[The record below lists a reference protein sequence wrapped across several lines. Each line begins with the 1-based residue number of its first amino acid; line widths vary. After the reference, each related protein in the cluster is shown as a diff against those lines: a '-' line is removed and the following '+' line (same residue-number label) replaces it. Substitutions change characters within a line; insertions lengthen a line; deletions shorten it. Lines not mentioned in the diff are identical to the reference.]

1 MVYSTTGISY
11 PFLYHFVTASAII
24 PHILIFYLFVIFIR
38 INLFALLYISILS
51 FPSLIYRTDHEDVI
65 LGFPLTQFSIDM
77 DCPSPLYHVSLGR
90 NRGNHSHIESMIFQN
105 QLFYLFYRDERSR
118 LLTAVYSSRQ
128 ARVLSP
134 TSIRESV
141 TPSGHSRSSGSF
153 GSSSRMS
160 DTLNAEMFET
170 GWDKTGFND
179 RLQSII
185 HRDDQEKVE
194 PAERCGCLCEKNSST
209 SSSDRIEG
217 GRSLGSSTSSVVTSS
232 QCKYGDCLVLH
243 PVVQRRIRLSKTPL
257 STHILLLPPV
267 PSFSLTRP
275 VVLTANGEGIVEA
288 WYLDSLLK
296 AWSLS
301 LCDSV
306 SFLGCSSFTVC
317 CKTTKPVSPEEYVND
332 QSWVSHHQSSS
343 YNQSLPFTEDP
354 SLLFSVDG
362 SLTTHFEDSHINLQ
376 DLDKQ
381 EENKGKYSRILV
393 IGTEEGRL
401 FILEEDG
408 HILFDA
414 YIMDVSLDKVLIS
427 KLYSNKSPDFGSTA
441 FLITCINYQNRIFY
455 SMLLSYS
462 SLKEKISI
470 TPLSERF
477 DDPTSPSK
485 DPEQTPSVGDNTSN
499 KSSSTLVELA
509 SHCSTESFTTSAPL
523 LTISTDSEELSYLS
537 DSFAG
542 LFYCDESIALSD
554 SIAFYEEDTID
565 KLRIGIPCDGVVTLY
580 DLSGRLDSSE
590 QPFRLSPTEE
600 EDEIVSV
607 EELPFDVFCVG
618 WFLCR
623 LLSKSWN
630 SLHLICHLLLLSNFL
645 ILRYSNNWK
654 N

>member
-1 MVYSTTGISY
+1 M
-11 PFLYHFVTASAII
+11 H
-24 PHILIFYLFVIFIR
+24 
-38 INLFALLYISILS
+38 
-51 FPSLIYRTDHEDVI
+51 RTSHEEVV
-65 LGFPLTQFSIDM
+65 LGFPLTQFSTDL
-77 DCPSPLYHVSLGR
+77 DCSSPLYHLSLGR
-90 NRGNHSHIESMIFQN
+90 NRSNHPHVESMIFQN
-105 QLFYLFYRDERSR
+105 QLFYLFYLDERNC
-118 LLTAVYSSRQ
+118 LLTAVYSSKQ
-128 ARVLSP
+128 ARVLTS

-185 HRDDQEKVE
+185 HRDDQERME
-194 PAERCGCLCEKNSST
+194 PAERCSCLSENHSGT

-217 GRSLGSSTSSVVTSS
+217 NHSVASFSSSSSQNGGVTSS
-232 QCKYGDCLVLH
+232 QCKYGDCLVLR
-243 PVVQRRIRLSKTPL
+243 PVLHRRIRLNKTPL
-257 STHILLLPPV
+257 SAHILLLPPV
-267 PSFSLTRP
+267 PSLSLTRP

-288 WYLDSLLK
+288 WHLDTLLK

-317 CKTTKPVSPEEYVND
+317 CKTAKPISPEEYANE

-343 YNQSLPFTEDP
+343 YNQSLPFAEDP

-381 EENKGKYSRILV
+381 ELNKGKYSRILV
-393 IGTEEGRL
+393 IGTEQGRL
-401 FILEEDG
+401 FILEEEG
-408 HILFDA
+408 HVLFDA

-427 KLYSNKSPDFGSTA
+427 KLYSNKSPDSGSTA
-441 FLITCINYQNRIFY
+441 FLLTCINYQNRILY

-462 SLKEKISI
+462 SLKDKISI
-470 TPLSERF
+470 TPLSDRF

-485 DPEQTPSVGDNTSN
+485 DPEQPSSVCDNVSN

-509 SHCSTESFTTSAPL
+509 SHCSTESFITSAPL
-523 LTISTDSEELSYLS
+523 LTISTDSEELSYLN

-542 LFYCDESIALSD
+542 LFYCDESISLSD
-554 SIAFYEEDTID
+554 SVAFYEDDTID

-580 DLSGRLDSSE
+580 DLSGRPDGSE
-590 QPFRLSPTEE
+590 QPFCLSPTEE

-607 EELPFDVFCVG
+607 EEFPFDVFCVI
-618 WFLCR
+618 WFSFR
-623 LLSKSWN
+623 LHSRSWY
-630 SLHLICHLLLLSNFL
+630 SLHRTCHPLSPSNYL
-645 ILRYSNNWK
+645 ILRFLSSWRN
-654 N
+654 